1 MRIPPNSLREE
12 PCISRKPNGSGLSP
26 ILVGAPQAH
35 VTRTG
40 FHGES
45 LLNEMSVF
53 ELEGG

>member
-45 LLNEMSVF
+45 LSNEMSVF